1 MITIKRG
8 LPMKKLFPILLI
20 LLVLAACSNEQDST
34 DDSDLTIY
42 TTVFPLTSFVEQIA
56 GDTVNVESIYPPGVD
71 MHSYEPT
78 QKDMMSYSDG
88 DLFMTTSN
96 ELDPVAASIADTIKK
111 DTEIVETAADIDTGA
126 FLESQHAHEHEHGE
140 DEDHE
145 DEDAHDHSHGS
156 TDPHIWLSP
165 DLAIEMAEAVKNSLA
180 EHKPESA
187 DMYNENFE
195 VLKSD
200 IEEIDEQ
207 LLAITENTVN
217 TDVYISHES
226 IGYLAHQYGFQQIG
240 ISGLSNQ
247 EPSQQELT
255 EIIENIEAQNIPYI
269 LYEPNV
275 ASSVTDVIRGE
286 TNTEPL
292 YFNNL
297 ESLSQNDPE
306 DSTYQSMMK
315 KNIET
320 LDKAL
325 NSK

>member
-1 MITIKRG
+1 
-8 LPMKKLFPILLI
+8 MKKLFPVLL
-20 LLVLAACSNEQDST
+20 LLLMLAACSSEENST
-34 DDSDLTIY
+34 NDGELTIY

-96 ELDPVAASIADTIKK
+96 ELDPVAASIADTING

-126 FLESQHAHEHEHGE
+126 FLDSQHDHEHDHGE
-140 DEDHE
+140 DGES
-145 DEDAHDHSHGS
+145 HDHDHGNM
-156 TDPHIWLSP
+156 DPHIWLSP
-165 DLAIEMAEAVKNSLA
+165 DLAVQMAEAVKNSLA
-180 EHKPESA
+180 EYNPESA

-200 IEEIDEQ
+200 IEGIDEQ
-207 LLAITENTVN
+207 LLAVTENPVN

-226 IGYLAHQYGFQQIG
+226 IGYLAHQYGFHQIG

-255 EIIENIEAQNIPYI
+255 EIIESIEAENIPYI

-275 ASSVTDVIRGE
+275 TSSVTDVIRSE

-297 ESLSQNDPE
+297 ESLSTDDPE
-306 DSTYQSMMK
+306 DSTYQSMMN

>member
-1 MITIKRG
+1 
-8 LPMKKLFPILLI
+8 MKKLFPVLLLLLI
-20 LLVLAACSNEQDST
+20 LAACGNEENST
-34 DDSDLTIY
+34 DDGELTIY

-96 ELDPVAASIADTIKK
+96 ALDPVAASIAETINGDTK
-111 DTEIVETAADIDTGA
+111 IVETAADIDTGA
-126 FLESQHAHEHEHGE
+126 FLDSHHAHEHDHGE
-140 DEDHE
+140 DEE
-145 DEDAHDHSHGS
+145 AHDHDHGS
-156 TDPHIWLSP
+156 MDPHIWLSP
-165 DLAIEMAEAVKNSLA
+165 DLAAEMAEAVKNSLA
-180 EHKPESA
+180 EHNPESA

-207 LLAITENTVN
+207 LLAVTENPVN

-226 IGYLAHQYGFQQIG
+226 LGYLAHQYGFHQIG

-255 EIIENIEAQNIPYI
+255 EIIQNIEAQNIPYI

-275 ASSVTDVIRGE
+275 VSSVTDVIRGE

-297 ESLSQNDPE
+297 ESLSQDDPE

-315 KNIET
+315 KNIDT

>member
-1 MITIKRG
+1 
-8 LPMKKLFPILLI
+8 MKKLFPVLLLLLI
-20 LLVLAACSNEQDST
+20 LAACSNEKNST
-34 DDSDLTIY
+34 DDGELTIY

-96 ELDPVAASIADTIKK
+96 ALDPVAASIADTIHG
-111 DTEIVETAADIDTGA
+111 DTEIIETAADIDTGA
-126 FLESQHAHEHEHGE
+126 FLDSQHTHEHDHGE
-140 DEDHE
+140 DEE
-145 DEDAHDHSHGS
+145 AHDHSHGS
-156 TDPHIWLSP
+156 MDPHIWLSP
-165 DLAIEMAEAVKNSLA
+165 DLAAEMAEAVKNSLA
-180 EHKPESA
+180 EHNPESA

-207 LLAITENTVN
+207 LLAVTENPVN

-226 IGYLAHQYGFQQIG
+226 IGYLAHQYGFHQIG

-247 EPSQQELT
+247 EPSQQELA
-255 EIIENIEAQNIPYI
+255 EIIENIETQNIPYI

-275 ASSVTDVIRGE
+275 VSSVTDVIRGE

-297 ESLSQNDPE
+297 ESLSQDDPE

>member
-1 MITIKRG
+1 
-8 LPMKKLFPILLI
+8 MKKLFPVLLLLLI
-20 LLVLAACSNEQDST
+20 LAACSNEEHSA
-34 DDSDLTIY
+34 DDGELTIY

-96 ELDPVAASIADTIKK
+96 ALDPVAASIAETINGDTK
-111 DTEIVETAADIDTGA
+111 IVETAADIDTGA
-126 FLESQHAHEHEHGE
+126 FLDSHHAHEHDHGE
-140 DEDHE
+140 DEE
-145 DEDAHDHSHGS
+145 AHDHDHGS
-156 TDPHIWLSP
+156 MDPHIWLSP
-165 DLAIEMAEAVKNSLA
+165 DLAAEMAEAVKNSLA
-180 EHKPESA
+180 EHNPESA

-207 LLAITENTVN
+207 LLAVTENPVN

-226 IGYLAHQYGFQQIG
+226 LGYLAHQYGFHQIG

-255 EIIENIEAQNIPYI
+255 EIIQNIEAQNIPYI

-275 ASSVTDVIRGE
+275 VSSVTDVIRGE

-297 ESLSQNDPE
+297 ESLSQDDPE

-315 KNIET
+315 KNIDT

>member
-8 LPMKKLFPILLI
+8 CPMKKLFPVLLLLLI
-20 LLVLAACSNEQDST
+20 LAACSNEENST
-34 DDSDLTIY
+34 DDGELTIY

-96 ELDPVAASIADTIKK
+96 ALDPVAASIAETINGDTK
-111 DTEIVETAADIDTGA
+111 IVETAADIDTGA
-126 FLESQHAHEHEHGE
+126 FLDSHHAHEHDHGE
-140 DEDHE
+140 DEE
-145 DEDAHDHSHGS
+145 AHDHDHGS
-156 TDPHIWLSP
+156 MDPHIWLSP
-165 DLAIEMAEAVKNSLA
+165 DLAAEMAEAVKNSLA
-180 EHKPESA
+180 EHNPESA

-207 LLAITENTVN
+207 LLAVTENPVN

-226 IGYLAHQYGFQQIG
+226 LGYLAHQYGFHQIG

-255 EIIENIEAQNIPYI
+255 EIIQNIEAQNIPYI

-275 ASSVTDVIRGE
+275 VSSVTDVIRGE

-297 ESLSQNDPE
+297 ESLSQDDPE

-315 KNIET
+315 KNIDT

>member
-1 MITIKRG
+1 
-8 LPMKKLFPILLI
+8 MKKLFPILLLLLI
-20 LLVLAACSNEQDST
+20 LTACSNEDNSTSDSE
-34 DDSDLTIY
+34 LTIY

-78 QKDMMSYSDG
+78 QKEMMSYSDG

-96 ELDPVAASIADTIKK
+96 ELDPVAASIADTING
-111 DTEIVETAADIDTGA
+111 DTEIVEAAADIDTGA
-126 FLESQHAHEHEHGE
+126 FLDSQHAHEHDHGE
-140 DEDHE
+140 DESHEHNE
-145 DEDAHDHSHGS
+145 DEEAHDHGHGS
-156 TDPHIWLSP
+156 MDPHLWLSP
-165 DLAIEMAEAVKNSLA
+165 NLALEMAEAVKNSLA

-195 VLKSD
+195 VLKND
-200 IEEIDEQ
+200 IEEIDKQ
-207 LLAITENTVN
+207 LLAVTENPVN

-226 IGYLAHQYGFQQIG
+226 IGYLAHQYDFHQIG

-275 ASSVTDVIRGE
+275 ASSVTDVIRSE

-297 ESLSQNDPE
+297 ESLSTEDPE

>member
-1 MITIKRG
+1 
-8 LPMKKLFPILLI
+8 MKKLFSVLL
-20 LLVLAACSNEQDST
+20 LLLMLAACSSEENST
-34 DDSDLTIY
+34 NDGELTIY

-96 ELDPVAASIADTIKK
+96 ELDPVAASIADTING

-126 FLESQHAHEHEHGE
+126 FLDSQHDHEHDHGE
-140 DEDHE
+140 DGES
-145 DEDAHDHSHGS
+145 HDHDHGNM
-156 TDPHIWLSP
+156 DPHIWLSP
-165 DLAIEMAEAVKNSLA
+165 DLAVQMAEAVKNSLA
-180 EHKPESA
+180 EYNPESA
-187 DMYNENFE
+187 DMYSENFE

-200 IEEIDEQ
+200 IEGIDEQ
-207 LLAITENTVN
+207 LLAVTENPVN

-226 IGYLAHQYGFQQIG
+226 IGYLAHQYGFHQIG

-255 EIIENIEAQNIPYI
+255 EIIESIEAENIPYI

-275 ASSVTDVIRGE
+275 TSSVTDVIRSE

-297 ESLSQNDPE
+297 ESLSTDDPE
-306 DSTYQSMMK
+306 DSTYQSMMN

>member
-1 MITIKRG
+1 
-8 LPMKKLFPILLI
+8 MKKLFPVLLLLLI
-20 LLVLAACSNEQDST
+20 LAACSNEENST
-34 DDSDLTIY
+34 DDGELTIY

-96 ELDPVAASIADTIKK
+96 ALDPVAASIAETINGDTK
-111 DTEIVETAADIDTGA
+111 IVETAADIDTGA
-126 FLESQHAHEHEHGE
+126 FLDSHHAHEHDHGE
-140 DEDHE
+140 DEE
-145 DEDAHDHSHGS
+145 AHDHDHGS
-156 TDPHIWLSP
+156 MDPHIWLSP
-165 DLAIEMAEAVKNSLA
+165 DLAAEMAEAVKNSLA
-180 EHKPESA
+180 EHNPESA

-207 LLAITENTVN
+207 LLAVTENPVN

-226 IGYLAHQYGFQQIG
+226 LGYLAHQYGFHQIG

-255 EIIENIEAQNIPYI
+255 EIIQNIEAQNIPYI

-275 ASSVTDVIRGE
+275 VSSVTDVIRGE

-297 ESLSQNDPE
+297 ESLSQDDPE

-315 KNIET
+315 KNIDT

>member
-1 MITIKRG
+1 
-8 LPMKKLFPILLI
+8 MKKLFPVLL
-20 LLVLAACSNEQDST
+20 LLLMLAACSSEENST
-34 DDSDLTIY
+34 DDELTVY

-56 GDTVNVESIYPPGVD
+56 GDTVNVESIYPPGAD

-88 DLFMTTSN
+88 DIFMTTSN
-96 ELDPVAASIADTIKK
+96 ELDPVAASIADTING
-111 DTEIVETAADIDTGA
+111 DTEIVETAADIDTDA
-126 FLESQHAHEHEHGE
+126 FLDSQHDHEHDHGE
-140 DEDHE
+140 DEE
-145 DEDAHDHSHGS
+145 AHDHSHGS
-156 TDPHIWLSP
+156 MDPHLWLSP
-165 DLAIEMAEAVKNSLA
+165 ELAAEMAEAVKNSLI

-200 IEEIDEQ
+200 IEEIDKK
-207 LLAITENTVN
+207 LLAVTENPVN

-226 IGYLAHQYGFQQIG
+226 IGYLAHQYGFHQIG

-275 ASSVTDVIRGE
+275 ASSVTDVIRSE

-297 ESLSQNDPE
+297 ESLSQD
-306 DSTYQSMMK
+306 DSDDATYQSMME
-315 KNIET
+315 KNIDT

>member
-1 MITIKRG
+1 
-8 LPMKKLFPILLI
+8 MKKLFPVLLLLLI
-20 LLVLAACSNEQDST
+20 LTACSNEDNSTSDSE
-34 DDSDLTIY
+34 LTIY

-78 QKDMMSYSDG
+78 QKEMMSYSDG

-96 ELDPVAASIADTIKK
+96 ELDPVAASIADTING

-126 FLESQHAHEHEHGE
+126 FLDSQHAHEHDHGE
-140 DEDHE
+140 DEE
-145 DEDAHDHSHGS
+145 AHDHGQGS
-156 TDPHIWLSP
+156 MDPHIWLSP

-180 EHKPESA
+180 EHNPESA
-187 DMYNENFE
+187 EMYNENFE

-207 LLAITENTVN
+207 LLAVTENPVN

-226 IGYLAHQYGFQQIG
+226 IGYLAHQYGFHQIG

-275 ASSVTDVIRGE
+275 SSSVTDVIREE

-297 ESLSQNDPE
+297 ESLSQDDPE

>member
-1 MITIKRG
+1 
-8 LPMKKLFPILLI
+8 MKKLFPVLLLLLI
-20 LLVLAACSNEQDST
+20 LTACSNEDNSTSDSE
-34 DDSDLTIY
+34 LTIY

-78 QKDMMSYSDG
+78 QKDMMAYSDG

-96 ELDPVAASIADTIKK
+96 ELDPVAASIADTING

-126 FLESQHAHEHEHGE
+126 FLDSQHEHEHDHNE
-140 DEDHE
+140 DESHEHNE
-145 DEDAHDHSHGS
+145 DEEAHDHGHGS
-156 TDPHIWLSP
+156 MDPHLWLSP
-165 DLAIEMAEAVKNSLA
+165 NLALEMAEAVKNSLA

-195 VLKSD
+195 VLKND
-200 IEEIDEQ
+200 IEEIDKQ
-207 LLAITENTVN
+207 LLAVTENPVN

-226 IGYLAHQYGFQQIG
+226 IGYLAHQYGFHQIG

-275 ASSVTDVIRGE
+275 SSSVTDVIREE

-297 ESLSQNDPE
+297 ESLSQDDPE

>member
-1 MITIKRG
+1 
-8 LPMKKLFPILLI
+8 MKKLFPVLL
-20 LLVLAACSNEQDST
+20 LLLMLAACSSEENST
-34 DDSDLTIY
+34 NDGELTIY

-96 ELDPVAASIADTIKK
+96 ELDPVAASIADTING

-126 FLESQHAHEHEHGE
+126 FLDSQHDHEHDHGE
-140 DEDHE
+140 DGES
-145 DEDAHDHSHGS
+145 HDHDHGNM
-156 TDPHIWLSP
+156 DPHIWLSP
-165 DLAIEMAEAVKNSLA
+165 DLAVQMAEAVKNSLA
-180 EHKPESA
+180 EYNPESA

-195 VLKSD
+195 ILKSD
-200 IEEIDEQ
+200 IEGIDEQ
-207 LLAITENTVN
+207 LLAVTENPVN

-226 IGYLAHQYGFQQIG
+226 IGYLAHQYGFHQIG

-255 EIIENIEAQNIPYI
+255 EIIESIEAQNIPYI

-275 ASSVTDVIRGE
+275 TSSVTDVIRSE

-297 ESLSQNDPE
+297 ESLSTDDPE
-306 DSTYQSMMK
+306 DSTYQSMMN

>member
-1 MITIKRG
+1 
-8 LPMKKLFPILLI
+8 MKKLFPVLL
-20 LLVLAACSNEQDST
+20 LLLMLAACSSEENST
-34 DDSDLTIY
+34 NDGELTIY

-96 ELDPVAASIADTIKK
+96 ELDPVAASIADTING

-126 FLESQHAHEHEHGE
+126 FLDSQHDHEHDHGE
-140 DEDHE
+140 DGES
-145 DEDAHDHSHGS
+145 HDHDHGNM
-156 TDPHIWLSP
+156 DPHIWLSP
-165 DLAIEMAEAVKNSLA
+165 DLAVQMAEAVKNSLA
-180 EHKPESA
+180 EYNPESA

-200 IEEIDEQ
+200 IEGIDEQ
-207 LLAITENTVN
+207 LLAVTENPVN

-226 IGYLAHQYGFQQIG
+226 IGYLAHQYGFHLIG

-255 EIIENIEAQNIPYI
+255 EIIESIEAENIPYI

-275 ASSVTDVIRGE
+275 TSSVTDVIRSE

-297 ESLSQNDPE
+297 ESLSTDDPE
-306 DSTYQSMMK
+306 DSTYQSMMN

>member
-1 MITIKRG
+1 
-8 LPMKKLFPILLI
+8 MKKLFPVLLLLLI
-20 LLVLAACSNEQDST
+20 LTACSNEDNSTSDSE
-34 DDSDLTIY
+34 LTIY

-78 QKDMMSYSDG
+78 QKEMMSYSDG

-96 ELDPVAASIADTIKK
+96 ELDPVAASIADTING

-126 FLESQHAHEHEHGE
+126 FLDSQHAHEHDHGE
-140 DEDHE
+140 DEE
-145 DEDAHDHSHGS
+145 AHDHGQGS
-156 TDPHIWLSP
+156 MDPHIWLSP

-180 EHKPESA
+180 EHNPESA
-187 DMYNENFE
+187 EMYNENFE

-207 LLAITENTVN
+207 LLAVTENPVN

-226 IGYLAHQYGFQQIG
+226 IGYLAHQYGFHQIG

-275 ASSVTDVIRGE
+275 SSSVTDVIREE

-297 ESLSQNDPE
+297 ESLSTEDPE

>member
-1 MITIKRG
+1 
-8 LPMKKLFPILLI
+8 MKKLFPVLLLLLI
-20 LLVLAACSNEQDST
+20 LTACSNEDNSTSDSE
-34 DDSDLTIY
+34 LTIY

-78 QKDMMSYSDG
+78 QKEMMSYSDG

-96 ELDPVAASIADTIKK
+96 ELDPVAASIADTING

-126 FLESQHAHEHEHGE
+126 YLDSQHAHEHDHGE
-140 DEDHE
+140 DEE
-145 DEDAHDHSHGS
+145 AHDHGQGS
-156 TDPHIWLSP
+156 MDPHIWLSP

-180 EHKPESA
+180 EHNPESA

-207 LLAITENTVN
+207 LLAVTENPVN

-226 IGYLAHQYGFQQIG
+226 IGYLAHQYGFHQIG

-275 ASSVTDVIRGE
+275 SSSVTDVIREE

-297 ESLSQNDPE
+297 ESLSQDDPE

>member
-1 MITIKRG
+1 
-8 LPMKKLFPILLI
+8 MKKLFPV
-20 LLVLAACSNEQDST
+20 LLVLLMLTACSNEENST
-34 DDSDLTIY
+34 DGGELTIY

-96 ELDPVAASIADTIKK
+96 VLDPVAASIAETING
-111 DTEIVETAADIDTGA
+111 DTEIVETAADIDTRA
-126 FLESQHAHEHEHGE
+126 FLDSQHQEHDHSE
-140 DEDHE
+140 DEE
-145 DEDAHDHSHGS
+145 AHDHGHGS
-156 TDPHIWLSP
+156 MDPHIWLSP
-165 DLAIEMAEAVKNSLA
+165 DLALEMAEAVKDSLA
-180 EHKPESA
+180 EHNPESA

-195 VLKSD
+195 ILKSD
-200 IEEIDEQ
+200 IGELDEQ
-207 LLAITENTVN
+207 LLTVTENPVN

-226 IGYLAHQYGFQQIG
+226 IGYLAHQYGFHQIG

-255 EIIENIEAQNIPYI
+255 EIIENIETQNIPYI

-275 ASSVTDVIRGE
+275 TSSVTDVIRSE
-286 TNTEPL
+286 TNAEPL

-297 ESLSQNDPE
+297 ESLSTDDPE

>member
-1 MITIKRG
+1 
-8 LPMKKLFPILLI
+8 MKKLFPVLLLLLI
-20 LLVLAACSNEQDST
+20 LAACSNEENST
-34 DDSDLTIY
+34 DGGELTIY

-96 ELDPVAASIADTIKK
+96 ALDPVAASIAETINGDTK
-111 DTEIVETAADIDTGA
+111 IVETAADIDTGA
-126 FLESQHAHEHEHGE
+126 FLDSHHAHEHDHGE
-140 DEDHE
+140 DEE
-145 DEDAHDHSHGS
+145 AHDHDHGS
-156 TDPHIWLSP
+156 MDPHIWLSP
-165 DLAIEMAEAVKNSLA
+165 DLAAEMAEAVKNSLA
-180 EHKPESA
+180 EHNPESA

-207 LLAITENTVN
+207 LLAVTENPVN

-226 IGYLAHQYGFQQIG
+226 LGYLAHQYGFHQIG

-255 EIIENIEAQNIPYI
+255 EIIQNIEAQNIPYI

-275 ASSVTDVIRGE
+275 VSSVTDVIRGE

-297 ESLSQNDPE
+297 ESLSQDDPE

-315 KNIET
+315 KNIDT

>member
-1 MITIKRG
+1 
-8 LPMKKLFPILLI
+8 MKKLFPVLLLLLI
-20 LLVLAACSNEQDST
+20 LTACSNEDNGTSDSE
-34 DDSDLTIY
+34 LTIY

-78 QKDMMSYSDG
+78 QKEMMSYSDG

-96 ELDPVAASIADTIKK
+96 ALDPVAASIADTING

-126 FLESQHAHEHEHGE
+126 FLDSQHAHEHDHGE
-140 DEDHE
+140 DEE
-145 DEDAHDHSHGS
+145 AHDHGHGS
-156 TDPHIWLSP
+156 MDPHIWLSP
-165 DLAIEMAEAVKNSLA
+165 DLAAEMAEAVKNSLA
-180 EHKPESA
+180 EHNPESA

-207 LLAITENTVN
+207 LLAVTENPVN

-226 IGYLAHQYGFQQIG
+226 LGYLAHQYGFHQIG

-255 EIIENIEAQNIPYI
+255 EIIQNIKEQNIPYI

-297 ESLSQNDPE
+297 ESLSQDDPE

-315 KNIET
+315 KNIDT

>member
-1 MITIKRG
+1 
-8 LPMKKLFPILLI
+8 MKKLFPVLLLLLI
-20 LLVLAACSNEQDST
+20 LAACSSEENST
-34 DDSDLTIY
+34 NDGELTIY
-42 TTVFPLTSFVEQIA
+42 TTVFPLTSFIEQIA

-96 ELDPVAASIADTIKK
+96 ELDPVAASIADTING

-126 FLESQHAHEHEHGE
+126 FLDSQHDHEH
-140 DEDHE
+140 D
-145 DEDAHDHSHGS
+145 HDHGNM
-156 TDPHIWLSP
+156 DPHIWLSP
-165 DLAIEMAEAVKNSLA
+165 DLAVQMAEAVKNSLA
-180 EHKPESA
+180 EYNPESA

-200 IEEIDEQ
+200 IEGIDEQ
-207 LLAITENTVN
+207 LLAVTENPVN

-226 IGYLAHQYGFQQIG
+226 IGYLAHQYGFHQIG

-255 EIIENIEAQNIPYI
+255 EIIESIEAQNIPYI

-275 ASSVTDVIRGE
+275 TSSVTDVIRSE

-297 ESLSQNDPE
+297 ESLSTDDPE
-306 DSTYQSMMK
+306 DSTYQSMMN

>member
-1 MITIKRG
+1 MITMKKG
-8 LPMKKLFPILLI
+8 FPMKKLFPVLLLLLI
-20 LLVLAACSNEQDST
+20 LAACSSEENST
-34 DDSDLTIY
+34 NDGELTIY

-96 ELDPVAASIADTIKK
+96 ELDPVAASIADTING

-126 FLESQHAHEHEHGE
+126 FLDSQHDHEH
-140 DEDHE
+140 D
-145 DEDAHDHSHGS
+145 HDHGNM
-156 TDPHIWLSP
+156 DPHIWLSP
-165 DLAIEMAEAVKNSLA
+165 DLAVQMAEAVKNSLA
-180 EHKPESA
+180 EYNPESA

-195 VLKSD
+195 ILKSD
-200 IEEIDEQ
+200 IEGIDEQ
-207 LLAITENTVN
+207 LLAVTENPVN

-226 IGYLAHQYGFQQIG
+226 IGYLAHQYGFHQIG

-255 EIIENIEAQNIPYI
+255 EIIESIEAQNIPYI

-275 ASSVTDVIRGE
+275 TSSVTDVIRSE

-297 ESLSQNDPE
+297 ESLSTDDPE
-306 DSTYQSMMK
+306 DSTYQSMMN

>member
-1 MITIKRG
+1 
-8 LPMKKLFPILLI
+8 MKKLFPVLLLLLI
-20 LLVLAACSNEQDST
+20 LTACSNEDNSTSDSE
-34 DDSDLTIY
+34 LTIY

-78 QKDMMSYSDG
+78 QKEMMSYSDG

-96 ELDPVAASIADTIKK
+96 ELDPVAASIADTING

-126 FLESQHAHEHEHGE
+126 FLDSQHAHEHDHGE
-140 DEDHE
+140 DEE
-145 DEDAHDHSHGS
+145 AHDHGQGS
-156 TDPHIWLSP
+156 MDPHIWLSP

-180 EHKPESA
+180 EHNPESA

-207 LLAITENTVN
+207 LLAVTENPVN

-226 IGYLAHQYGFQQIG
+226 IGYLAHQYGFHQIG

-275 ASSVTDVIRGE
+275 SSSVTDVIREE

-297 ESLSQNDPE
+297 ESLSTEDPE

>member
-1 MITIKRG
+1 MITMKKG
-8 LPMKKLFPILLI
+8 FPMKKLFPVLL
-20 LLVLAACSNEQDST
+20 LLLMLAACSSEENST
-34 DDSDLTIY
+34 NDGELTIY

-96 ELDPVAASIADTIKK
+96 ELDPVAASIADTING

-126 FLESQHAHEHEHGE
+126 FLDSQHDHEHDHGE
-140 DEDHE
+140 DGES
-145 DEDAHDHSHGS
+145 HDHDHGNM
-156 TDPHIWLSP
+156 DPHIWLSP
-165 DLAIEMAEAVKNSLA
+165 DLAVQMAEAVKNSLA
-180 EHKPESA
+180 EYNPESA

-200 IEEIDEQ
+200 IEGIDEQ
-207 LLAITENTVN
+207 LLAVTENPVN

-226 IGYLAHQYGFQQIG
+226 IGYLAHQYGFHQIG

-255 EIIENIEAQNIPYI
+255 EIIESIEAENIPYI

-275 ASSVTDVIRGE
+275 TSSVTDVIRSE

-297 ESLSQNDPE
+297 ESLSTEDPE

>member
-1 MITIKRG
+1 
-8 LPMKKLFPILLI
+8 MKKLFPVLLLLLI
-20 LLVLAACSNEQDST
+20 LTACSNEDNSTSDSE
-34 DDSDLTIY
+34 LTIY

-78 QKDMMSYSDG
+78 QKEMMSYSDG

-96 ELDPVAASIADTIKK
+96 ELDPVAASIADTING

-126 FLESQHAHEHEHGE
+126 FLDSQHAHEHDHGE
-140 DEDHE
+140 DEE
-145 DEDAHDHSHGS
+145 AHDHGQGS
-156 TDPHIWLSP
+156 MDPHIWLSP

-180 EHKPESA
+180 EHNPESA
-187 DMYNENFE
+187 EMYNENFE

-207 LLAITENTVN
+207 LLAVTENPVN
-217 TDVYISHES
+217 TAVYISHES
-226 IGYLAHQYGFQQIG
+226 IGYLAHQYGFHQIG

-275 ASSVTDVIRGE
+275 SSSVTDVIREE

-297 ESLSQNDPE
+297 ESLSQDDPE

>member
-1 MITIKRG
+1 
-8 LPMKKLFPILLI
+8 MKKLFPVLL
-20 LLVLAACSNEQDST
+20 LLLMLAACSSEENST
-34 DDSDLTIY
+34 NDGELTIY

-96 ELDPVAASIADTIKK
+96 ELDPVAASIADTING

-126 FLESQHAHEHEHGE
+126 FLDSQHDHEHDHGE
-140 DEDHE
+140 DGES
-145 DEDAHDHSHGS
+145 HDHDHGNM
-156 TDPHIWLSP
+156 DPHIWLSP
-165 DLAIEMAEAVKNSLA
+165 DLAVQMAEAVKNSLA
-180 EHKPESA
+180 EYNPESA

-200 IEEIDEQ
+200 IEGIDEQ
-207 LLAITENTVN
+207 LLAVTENPVN

-226 IGYLAHQYGFQQIG
+226 IGYLAHQYGFHQIG

-255 EIIENIEAQNIPYI
+255 EIIESIEAQNIPYI

-275 ASSVTDVIRGE
+275 TSSVTDVIRSE

-297 ESLSQNDPE
+297 ESLSTDDPE
-306 DSTYQSMMK
+306 DSTYQSMMN